1 MNLPS
6 RHSLLGKI
14 VLSTS
19 VAITLLLAAAGWFV
33 HDVTRRALENN
44 LREEIQGS
52 LRAYESLWQARA
64 EMLRSVSRALSNMS
78 DVRRAF
84 QTNDR
89 ATIQDTASEY
99 WAQVSQSRSGGIFLV
114 TDPQGEVIASLG
126 GDAPG
131 KGSLGG
137 DAADK
142 GTRGGGPADKGRF
155 AVVRDAAPRFPEQ
168 SDGFSMEDGRLYELV
183 VTPVYVQTQG
193 GSSGLLNVLVAGF
206 PVDQGVAGDLKD
218 RTGGSD
224 FVFLSGGAPVASTLS
239 DAETR
244 PIVNQYRRGSG
255 VQDLQLPGREF
266 AVLGTTLRDLA
277 GAPAGDLLI
286 LHNFDSIGRD
296 LSALEA
302 RLLLIWAAAVL
313 AGLAVSVLLAR
324 RILRPIRQLDQ
335 AAALIA
341 GENYG
346 AQVPV
351 HGDDELGRLARTFNA
366 MSGSIQGA
374 REELIR
380 RERISTI
387 GQLSSSIVHDLR
399 NPLASIYGGA
409 EMMMDGELSPAQLQR
424 LAGNIYRSSRVINEM
439 LQELVDVSRGRIHSP
454 ETCQLSEIVFA
465 AVDILSPVASEHGV
479 AISAFV
485 DSAIELPL
493 ERARMERVFLNLIS
507 NAIEAMPSGGQITIS
522 AKRNGGGI
530 LVEVTDTGPGI
541 PEAVRARLFQPF
553 VTSGKNGLGL
563 GLALSRQTLLDHGG
577 DLWVENNAGGGA
589 RFRLRL
595 PG

>member
-14 VLSTS
+14 VISTS

-33 HDVTRRALENN
+33 QDVTRKVLKDN
-44 LREEIQGS
+44 LSNEIRGS
-52 LRAYESLWQARA
+52 FQAYESLWQARA
-64 EMLRSVSRALSNMS
+64 EMLRSVSLLLSTMS

-89 ATIQDTASEY
+89 ATIQDTAEDI
-99 WAQVSQSRSGGIFLV
+99 WKKVSQSGSGGFFLV
-114 TDPQGEVIASLG
+114 TDPQGEVIAS
-126 GDAPG
+126 P
-131 KGSLGG
+131 
-137 DAADK
+137 
-142 GTRGGGPADKGRF
+142 GGGLPDSGKF
-155 AVVRDAAPRFPEQ
+155 AVVRDAAARFPDQ
-168 SDGFSMEDGRLYELV
+168 SDGFWLENDRLYELV

-193 GSSGLLNVLVAGF
+193 GSGLLNVLVAGF
-206 PVDQGVAGDLKD
+206 PVDQRVAADLKD

-224 FVFLSGGAPVASTLS
+224 FVFLSGGLPIASTLS
-239 DAETR
+239 QAETR

-286 LHNFDSIGRD
+286 LHNFDSIRRD
-296 LSALEA
+296 LNELEA

-341 GENYG
+341 DESYG

-351 HGDDELGRLARTFNA
+351 HGNDELGRLARTFNA
-366 MSGSIQGA
+366 MSGSIQSA

-439 LQELVDVSRGRIHSP
+439 LQELVDVSRGRIHPP
-454 ETCQLSEIVFA
+454 ETCHLGEIVGA
-465 AVDILSPVASEHGV
+465 AVDVLSPVAFEHGV
-479 AISAFV
+479 AIRVSV
-485 DSAIELPL
+485 DPAIELPL

-507 NAIEAMPSGGQITIS
+507 NGIEAMPSGGEISIS
-522 AKRNGGGI
+522 AKQNGDGI
-530 LVEVTDTGPGI
+530 LIEVRDTGPGV
-541 PEAVRARLFQPF
+541 PESVRARLFQPF

-563 GLALSRQTLLDHGG
+563 GLALSRQTVLDHGG
-577 DLWVENNAGGGA
+577 DLWVENKATGGA
-589 RFRLRL
+589 RFYLRL
-595 PG
+595 PGQFGSLQ

>member
-1 MNLPS
+1 MILPPH
-6 RHSLLGKI
+6 HSLLGKI

-33 HDVTRRALENN
+33 QDVTRRTLSEN
-44 LREEIQGS
+44 LRNEVQGS
-52 LRAYESLWQARA
+52 LRAYESLWQARK
-64 EMLRSVSRALSNMS
+64 ELLRSVSRALSNMS

-89 ATIQDTASEY
+89 ATIQDTAAEFWSRV
-99 WAQVSQSRSGGIFLV
+99 AQNHGGGVFLV

-126 GDAPG
+126 GKLPDRG
-131 KGSLGG
+131 KFG
-137 DAADK
+137 
-142 GTRGGGPADKGRF
+142 
-155 AVVRDAAPRFPEQ
+155 VVRDAARRFPEQ
-168 SDGFSMEDGRLYELV
+168 SDGFSYEGGRLYELV
-183 VTPVYVQTQG
+183 VTPVYVQTPG
-193 GSSGLLNVLVAGF
+193 GPGLLNVLVAGF
-206 PVDQGVAGDLKD
+206 PVDDEVARDLKD
-218 RTGGSD
+218 RTGGSE
-224 FVFLSGGAPVASTLS
+224 FVFLAGGLPVTSTLS
-239 DAETR
+239 EAETR
-244 PIVNQYRRGSG
+244 DIANQYRRSSA
-255 VQDLQLPGREF
+255 VQDLRLPHGEF
-266 AVLGTTLRDLA
+266 AVLGTTLHDFS

-286 LHNFDSIGRD
+286 LHNYDSIRRD
-296 LSALEA
+296 LNALET
-302 RLLLIWAAAVL
+302 RLLLIWVAAVI

-409 EMMMDGELSPAQLQR
+409 EMMMDGDLSPDQLQR

-439 LQELVDVSRGRIHSP
+439 LRELADVSRGRISPP
-454 ETCQLSEIVFA
+454 ETCRLSEVLGA
-465 AVDILSPVASEHGV
+465 AVDILSPTAAEHGV
-479 AISAFV
+479 TIRVSV
-485 DSAIELPL
+485 DESIELPL

-507 NAIEAMPSGGQITIS
+507 NAIEAMPAGGQVSIS
-522 AKRNGGGI
+522 VGRERDGLHI
-530 LVEVTDTGPGI
+530 EVRDTGPGI
-541 PEAVRARLFQPF
+541 PESVRARLFQPF

-577 DLWVENNAGGGA
+577 DLWAESNGAGA
-589 RFRLRL
+589 HFHLRL
-595 PG
+595 PTGPVTP

>member
-1 MNLPS
+1 MTLPP

-33 HDVTRRALENN
+33 QDVTRRTLSEN
-44 LREEIQGS
+44 LRNEVQGS
-52 LRAYESLWQARA
+52 LRAYESLWQARK
-64 EMLRSVSRALSNMS
+64 ELLRSISRALSNMS

-89 ATIQDTASEY
+89 ATIQDTAAEFWSRV
-99 WAQVSQSRSGGIFLV
+99 AQNNGGGVFLV

-126 GDAPG
+126 GKLPDRG
-131 KGSLGG
+131 KFG
-137 DAADK
+137 
-142 GTRGGGPADKGRF
+142 
-155 AVVRDAAPRFPEQ
+155 VVRDAARRFPEQ
-168 SDGFSMEDGRLYELV
+168 SDGFSYEGGVLYELV
-183 VTPVYVQTQG
+183 VTPVYVQTQSG
-193 GSSGLLNVLVAGF
+193 PGLLNVLVAGF
-206 PVDQGVAGDLKD
+206 PVDEDVVRDLKD
-218 RTGGSD
+218 RTGGSE
-224 FVFLSGGAPVASTLS
+224 FVFLAGGLPVASTLS
-239 DAETR
+239 EAETR
-244 PIVNQYRRGSG
+244 PVAEQYRRSSD
-255 VQDLQLPGREF
+255 VQDLRLPNAEF
-266 AVLGTTLRDLA
+266 AVLGTTLRDFS

-286 LHNFDSIGRD
+286 LHNYDSVRRD
-296 LSALEA
+296 LNALET
-302 RLLLIWAAAVL
+302 RLFLIWLAAVI

-324 RILRPIRQLDQ
+324 RILHPIRQLDQ
-335 AAALIA
+335 AAALIG
-341 GENYG
+341 GESYG

-366 MSGSIQGA
+366 MSGSIQSA

-409 EMMMDGELSPAQLQR
+409 EMMMDGDLSPDQLQR

-439 LQELVDVSRGRIHSP
+439 LRELADVSRGRISPP
-454 ETCQLSEIVFA
+454 ETCRLSEVVGA
-465 AVDILSPVASEHGV
+465 AVDILSPAAGEHRV
-479 AISAFV
+479 TIRVSV
-485 DSAIELPL
+485 DESFELPL

-507 NAIEAMPSGGQITIS
+507 NAIEAMPAGGQISIS
-522 AKRNGGGI
+522 AASKSDGFH
-530 LVEVTDTGPGI
+530 VEVRDTGPGI
-541 PEAVRARLFQPF
+541 PESVRARLFQPF

-577 DLWVENNAGGGA
+577 DLWAESNGTGA
-589 RFRLRL
+589 HFHIRL
-595 PG
+595 PTGPVTP

>member
-1 MNLPS
+1 MQ
-6 RHSLLGKI
+6 
-14 VLSTS
+14 
-19 VAITLLLAAAGWFV
+19 
-33 HDVTRRALENN
+33 DVTRKVLSDN
-44 LREEIQGS
+44 LRYEIQGS

-89 ATIQDTASEY
+89 ATIQDTAAEFWSRI
-99 WAQVSQSRSGGIFLV
+99 AQNNPASHARGDSGDVFLV
-114 TDPQGEVIASLG
+114 ADPQGEIIASLG
-126 GDAPG
+126 G
-131 KGSLGG
+131 SLP
-137 DAADK
+137 DK
-142 GTRGGGPADKGRF
+142 GTF
-155 AVVRDAAPRFPEQ
+155 AVVRDAAKRFPDQ
-168 SDGFSMEDGRLYELV
+168 SDGFSLEGGRLVFELV

-193 GSSGLLNVLVAGF
+193 GSGLLNVLVAGF
-206 PVDQGVAGDLKD
+206 PVDQQVAHDLKD

-224 FVFLSGGAPVASTLS
+224 FVFLAGGFPVASTLS

-255 VQDLQLPGREF
+255 VQDLELPGGREF
-266 AVLGTTLRDLA
+266 AVLGTTLHDLA

-296 LSALEA
+296 LSALQT
-302 RLLLIWAAAVL
+302 RLFLIWLTAVV

-341 GENYG
+341 GESYG

-351 HGDDELGRLARTFNA
+351 RGDDELGRLARTFNA
-366 MSGSIQGA
+366 MSGSIQSA

-409 EMMMDGELSPAQLQR
+409 EMMMDGDLSPDQLQR

-439 LQELVDVSRGRIHSP
+439 LQELVDVSRGRIHPP
-454 ETCQLSEIVFA
+454 ETCHLSEVIGA
-465 AVDILSPVASEHGV
+465 AVDVLAPLAAEHGV
-479 AISAFV
+479 AIQTSV
-485 DSAIELPL
+485 DAAIELPL

-507 NAIEAMPSGGQITIS
+507 NAVEAMPKGGHISIS
-522 AKRNGGGI
+522 AAAQNGSGI
-530 LVEVTDTGPGI
+530 LIEVRDDGPGI
-541 PEAVRARLFQPF
+541 PEAVRGRLFQPF

-577 DLWVENNAGGGA
+577 DLWAENTSDGGA
-589 RFRLRL
+589 HLRLRL

>member
-1 MNLPS
+1 MTLPP

-33 HDVTRRALENN
+33 QDVTRRTLSEN
-44 LREEIQGS
+44 LRAEVQGS
-52 LRAYESLWQARA
+52 LRAYESLWQARKDN
-64 EMLRSVSRALSNMS
+64 LRSISRALSNMS

-89 ATIQDTASEY
+89 ATIQDTAAEFWSRV
-99 WAQVSQSRSGGIFLV
+99 AQNNGGGVFLV

-126 GDAPG
+126 GKLPD
-131 KGSLGG
+131 
-137 DAADK
+137 
-142 GTRGGGPADKGRF
+142 RGRF
-155 AVVRDAAPRFPEQ
+155 GVVRDAARRFPEQ
-168 SDGFSMEDGRLYELV
+168 SDGFSYEGGRLYELV

-193 GSSGLLNVLVAGF
+193 GSGLLNVLVAGF
-206 PVDQGVAGDLKD
+206 PVDETVARDLKD
-218 RTGGSD
+218 RTGGSE
-224 FVFLSGGAPVASTLS
+224 FVFLAGGLPVTSTLS
-239 DAETR
+239 EAETR
-244 PIVNQYRRGSG
+244 SVSEQYRRSADI
-255 VQDLQLPGREF
+255 QDLQLPEAEY
-266 AVLGTTLRDLA
+266 AVLGTTLRDFS

-286 LHNFDSIGRD
+286 LHNYDSIRRD
-296 LSALEA
+296 LNALET
-302 RLLLIWAAAVL
+302 RLLLIWVAAVI

-341 GENYG
+341 GESYG

-366 MSGSIQGA
+366 MSGSIQSA

-399 NPLASIYGGA
+399 NPLASIYDGA
-409 EMMMDGELSPAQLQR
+409 EMMMDGDLSPDQLQR

-439 LQELVDVSRGRIHSP
+439 LRELADVSRGRISPP
-454 ETCQLSEIVFA
+454 ETCRLSEVVGA
-465 AVDILSPVASEHGV
+465 AVDILSPAAAEHGV
-479 AISAFV
+479 TIRVSV
-485 DSAIELPL
+485 DESIELPL

-507 NAIEAMPSGGQITIS
+507 NAIEAMPAGGEVSIS
-522 AKRNGGGI
+522 AVHRREG
-530 LVEVTDTGPGI
+530 LHVEVRDTGPGI
-541 PEAVRARLFQPF
+541 PESVRARLFQPF

-577 DLWVENNAGGGA
+577 DLWAESNGTGA
-589 RFRLRL
+589 HFHIRL
-595 PG
+595 PTGPVTP

>member
-1 MNLPS
+1 MNSPA
-6 RHSLLGKI
+6 RDSLLGKI
-14 VLSTS
+14 ILSTS
-19 VAITLLLAAAGWFV
+19 VAITLLLATAGWFV
-33 HDVTRRALENN
+33 HDVTRKALSDN
-44 LREEIQGS
+44 LRNEIQGS
-52 LRAYESLWQARA
+52 LRAYKSLWQARA

-89 ATIQDTASEY
+89 ATIQDTAGEIWSK
-99 WAQVSQSRSGGIFLV
+99 VSQSDSSAVFLV

-126 GDAPG
+126 GSLRN
-131 KGSLGG
+131 KGN
-137 DAADK
+137 
-142 GTRGGGPADKGRF
+142 F
-155 AVVRDAAPRFPEQ
+155 AVVRDAMARFPDQ
-168 SDGFSMEDGRLYELV
+168 SDGFSLEGGRLYELV

-193 GSSGLLNVLVAGF
+193 GSGLLNVLVAGF
-206 PVDQGVAGDLKD
+206 PVDQRVARDLKD

-224 FVFLSGGAPVASTLS
+224 FVFLSGGIPVASTLS
-239 DAETR
+239 DAETT
-244 PIVNQYRRGSG
+244 PIANEYRRGAG
-255 VQDLQLPGREF
+255 VRNLELPGREF

-286 LHNFDSIGRD
+286 LHNFDSIRRD
-296 LSALEA
+296 LNALEM
-302 RLLLIWAAAVL
+302 RLFLIWIAAVV

-324 RILRPIRQLDQ
+324 RILRPIRQLDR

-351 HGDDELGRLARTFNA
+351 HGDDELGRLARTFNT
-366 MSGSIQGA
+366 MSGSIQSA

-409 EMMMDGELSPAQLQR
+409 EMMMDGDLSPDQLQR

-439 LQELVDVSRGRIHSP
+439 LQELVDVSRGRIHPP
-454 ETCQLSEIVFA
+454 ETCHLVDVIGA
-465 AVDILSPVASEHGV
+465 AVDILSATAAEHGV
-479 AISAFV
+479 AISASM
-485 DSAIELPL
+485 DEAIELPL
-493 ERARMERVFLNLIS
+493 ERARIERVFLNVIS
-507 NAIEAMPSGGQITIS
+507 NAIEAMPSGGQVSIS
-522 AKRNGGGI
+522 ATKNGDNI
-530 LVEVTDTGPGI
+530 LVEVMDTGPGI
-541 PEAVRARLFQPF
+541 PEAVRAHLFQPF

-577 DLWVENNAGGGA
+577 DLWIENNASGGA
-589 RFRLRL
+589 RFLLRL
-595 PG
+595 PL

>member
-1 MNLPS
+1 MTLPP

-33 HDVTRRALENN
+33 QDVTRRTLSEN
-44 LREEIQGS
+44 LRNEVKGS
-52 LRAYESLWQARA
+52 LRAYESLWQARK
-64 EMLRSVSRALSNMS
+64 ELLRSISRALSNMS

-89 ATIQDTASEY
+89 ATIQDTAAEF
-99 WAQVSQSRSGGIFLV
+99 WSRVAKNNGGGVFLV

-126 GDAPG
+126 GKLPDRG
-131 KGSLGG
+131 KFG
-137 DAADK
+137 
-142 GTRGGGPADKGRF
+142 
-155 AVVRDAAPRFPEQ
+155 VVRDAARRFPEQ
-168 SDGFSMEDGRLYELV
+168 SDGFSYEGGTLYELV
-183 VTPVYVQTQG
+183 VTPVYVQTQSG
-193 GSSGLLNVLVAGF
+193 PGLLNVLVAGF
-206 PVDQGVAGDLKD
+206 PVDETVARDLRD
-218 RTGGSD
+218 RTGGSE
-224 FVFLSGGAPVASTLS
+224 FVFLAGGLPVASTLS
-239 DAETR
+239 EAETR
-244 PIVNQYRRGSG
+244 PIAEQYRRSSD
-255 VQDLQLPGREF
+255 VQDLRLPNAEF
-266 AVLGTTLRDLA
+266 AVLGTTLRDFS

-286 LHNFDSIGRD
+286 LHNYDSIRRD
-296 LSALEA
+296 LNALET
-302 RLLLIWAAAVL
+302 RLLLIWVAAVI
-313 AGLAVSVLLAR
+313 AGLAVSILLAR

-341 GENYG
+341 GESYG

-366 MSGSIQGA
+366 MSGSIQSA

-409 EMMMDGELSPAQLQR
+409 EMMMDGDLSPDQLQR

-439 LQELVDVSRGRIHSP
+439 LRELADVSRGRISPP
-454 ETCQLSEIVFA
+454 ETCRLSEVVGA
-465 AVDILSPVASEHGV
+465 AVDILSPAAAEHGV
-479 AISAFV
+479 TIRVSV
-485 DSAIELPL
+485 DESFELPL

-507 NAIEAMPSGGQITIS
+507 NAIEAMPAGGQVSIS
-522 AKRNGGGI
+522 AVHKSDGLHI
-530 LVEVTDTGPGI
+530 EVRDTGPGI
-541 PEAVRARLFQPF
+541 PESVRARLFQPF

-577 DLWVENNAGGGA
+577 DLWAESNGTGA
-589 RFRLRL
+589 HFHIRL
-595 PG
+595 PTGPVTP

>member
-1 MNLPS
+1 MKAGT
-6 RHSLLGKI
+6 SLLGKI

-19 VAITLLLAAAGWFV
+19 IAITLLLAVAGWFV
-33 HDVTRRALENN
+33 QDVTRRVLSEN
-44 LREEIQGS
+44 LSKEIQSS
-52 LRAYESLWQARA
+52 LVSYESLWQARA
-64 EMLRSVSRALSNMS
+64 QTLRSVSRALSNMS

-89 ATIQDTASEY
+89 ATIQDTAGEFWSRTI
-99 WAQVSQSRSGGIFLV
+99 AQNGGVFLV

-126 GDAPG
+126 GSSLPDRG
-131 KGSLGG
+131 KFG
-137 DAADK
+137 
-142 GTRGGGPADKGRF
+142 
-155 AVVRDAAPRFPEQ
+155 VVRDAAPRFPEQ
-168 SDGFSMEDGRLYELV
+168 SDGFSLEDGHLFELV
-183 VTPVYVQTQG
+183 VTPVYVQTEG
-193 GSSGLLNVLVAGF
+193 GSGLLNVLVAGF
-206 PVDQGVAGDLKD
+206 PVDESVARDLKS

-224 FVFLSGGAPVASTLS
+224 FIFLAGGLPVASTLN
-239 DAETR
+239 AGETR

-255 VQDLQLPGREF
+255 AEDLKIANNEF
-266 AVLGTTLRDLA
+266 AVLGTTLRDLS

-286 LHNFDSIGRD
+286 LHNFDAIRRD
-296 LSALEA
+296 LNSLET
-302 RLLLIWAAAVL
+302 RLFLIWLAAVV
-313 AGLAVSVLLAR
+313 AGLAVSVLLAQR
-324 RILRPIRQLDQ
+324 VLKPIRQLDQ

-341 GENYG
+341 RESYG

-366 MSGSIQGA
+366 MSGSIQSA

-387 GQLSSSIVHDLR
+387 GRLSSSIVHDLR

-409 EMMMDGELSPAQLQR
+409 EMMMDGELSPEQMQR

-439 LQELVDVSRGRIHSP
+439 LQELVDVSRGRIQPP
-454 ETCQLSEIVFA
+454 ETCHLSEVIGA
-465 AVDILSPVASEHGV
+465 SVDVLSPVAAEHGV
-479 AISAFV
+479 EIHTSV
-485 DSAIELPL
+485 DPAIELPL

-507 NAIEAMPSGGQITIS
+507 NAIEAMPAGGRIS
-522 AKRNGGGI
+522 IIASRNGNGTI
-530 LVEVTDTGPGI
+530 VEVRDTGPGI
-541 PEAVRARLFQPF
+541 PTIVRARLFQPF

-577 DLWVENNAGGGA
+577 DLWADSDPGNGA
-589 RFRLRL
+589 CFHLRL

>member
-1 MNLPS
+1 MTLPP

-33 HDVTRRALENN
+33 QDVTRRTLSEN
-44 LREEIQGS
+44 LRAEVQGS
-52 LRAYESLWQARA
+52 LRAYESLWQARKDN
-64 EMLRSVSRALSNMS
+64 LRSISRALSNMS

-89 ATIQDTASEY
+89 ATIQDTAAEFWSRV
-99 WAQVSQSRSGGIFLV
+99 AQNNGGGVFLV

-126 GDAPG
+126 GKLPD
-131 KGSLGG
+131 
-137 DAADK
+137 
-142 GTRGGGPADKGRF
+142 RGRF
-155 AVVRDAAPRFPEQ
+155 GVVRDAARRFPEQ
-168 SDGFSMEDGRLYELV
+168 SDGFSYEGGRLYELV

-193 GSSGLLNVLVAGF
+193 GSGLLNVLVAGF
-206 PVDQGVAGDLKD
+206 PVDETVARDLKD
-218 RTGGSD
+218 RTGGSE
-224 FVFLSGGAPVASTLS
+224 FVFLAGGLPVTSTLS
-239 DAETR
+239 EAETR
-244 PIVNQYRRGSG
+244 SVSEQYRRSADI
-255 VQDLQLPGREF
+255 QDLQLPEAEY
-266 AVLGTTLRDLA
+266 AVLGTTLRDFS

-286 LHNFDSIGRD
+286 LHNYDSIRRD
-296 LSALEA
+296 LNALET
-302 RLLLIWAAAVL
+302 RLLLIWVAAVI

-341 GENYG
+341 GESYG

-366 MSGSIQGA
+366 MSGSIQSA

-409 EMMMDGELSPAQLQR
+409 EMMMDGDLSPDQLQR

-439 LQELVDVSRGRIHSP
+439 LRELADVSRGRISPP
-454 ETCQLSEIVFA
+454 ETCRLSEVVGA
-465 AVDILSPVASEHGV
+465 AVDILSPAAAEHGV
-479 AISAFV
+479 TIRVSV
-485 DSAIELPL
+485 DESIELPL

-507 NAIEAMPSGGQITIS
+507 NAIEAMPAGGEVSIS
-522 AKRNGGGI
+522 AVHRREG
-530 LVEVTDTGPGI
+530 LHVEVRDTGPGI
-541 PEAVRARLFQPF
+541 PESVRARLFQPF

-577 DLWVENNAGGGA
+577 DLWAESNGTGA
-589 RFRLRL
+589 HFHIRL
-595 PG
+595 PTGPVTP